1 MTNFV
6 PYEKL
11 SKKKKRE
18 VDTKKRNT
26 WNGLNPVKEDQR
38 ILVRTIEIKRRR
50 RKEKNLILRLLVYV
64 FIIK

>member
-11 SKKKKRE
+11 SK
-18 VDTKKRNT
+18 
-26 WNGLNPVKEDQR
+26 
-38 ILVRTIEIKRRR
+38 EIKRRC
-50 RKEKNLILRLLVYV
+50 RKEKNLILRLLAYV